1 MSKGIID
8 AIAGGLMVAA
18 GAALTV
24 VTGGI
29 AAAISPYLIQAGAG
43 LVLSGIGTM
52 LTGNVHG
59 FATTERNPI
68 APWQIVLGQT
78 RVGGTLIYV
87 TEFGN
92 NNRFLDMIIVL
103 AAHPSFS
110 VDTLK
115 FDGQRVTISQTNN
128 TSYSPATNDDY
139 NIPSTSDIVRLPTPQ
154 GNCNVATVSNVKDI
168 PSLLDGDYVVIQGVE
183 PSNTLLNG
191 RVQVFDVFHD
201 LVTGKLQFSY
211 LSGGPPTSGSGSVP
225 VTASGQVKTQWQNY
239 ANNVYI
245 ESINDGIG
253 IPEYLANPF
262 ILGTSPLWP
271 GGNIVELGPWAPFNR
286 HRVGPPNN
294 PTSFT
299 PTTLGDTFYGQLYG
313 TPLQGDYGNIIQ
325 NAGEGVGGVNPWSA
339 NCSLV
344 GYTAVMLR
352 LQYDSNYFPAG
363 IPQVTFIMRG
373 KADISDPRTSPPT
386 VGFTRNAALLI
397 ADYLQNTLWGF
408 NALSTEIDQAALIAA
423 ANVCDEQ
430 VDVAVPLT
438 SPYTTENRYMLNGH
452 FDCSMRRGEV
462 LQNLL
467 TSCAGR
473 ITYTNG
479 MFQIWPAA
487 WYGSSPTVF
496 TDTWM
501 KQNMAGPIRWRSSV
515 IIRNRYNGVRG
526 TYISPSNNWNA
537 ADFPYYAQDENH
549 GYNDG
554 PPEYQY
560 DQNLANDEGQRRWK
574 SIQLPF
580 TIGSNMAQRL
590 AKIEL
595 LRSIW
600 MGTGTFPMNMAG
612 YQIAPLDIL
621 QVSLD
626 YFGWTSKYLEV
637 AATRFKIEKNS
648 DKVILL
654 GTEIDVQ
661 ETDPSIYDWALIEDL
676 TPQGYAIPGVPNA
689 VYTPDPPSNL
699 NIAGG
704 ILTWTAPNDA
714 YVVTIAG
721 RYMAVQSPPGLWISL
736 GQVPVSVTQM
746 ELPGLEDGVTYI
758 VELQSINGAGVTS
771 QWVSIITVG
780 EPEFQWA
787 PYQVQALSSDALF
800 PNEWTFGLS
809 QAYTPTSGTDW
820 LAVATVTGVQPINQ
834 FIANSTAPVIALG
847 NVFVS
852 STGGSIPG
860 GSTVYLA
867 IGALDAGGNPVPGSI
882 ILSVA
887 IPSGT
892 NTNSITLGD
901 AYATITGTFVTN
913 PTDGVPLTIAGNT
926 YVFQDTVTLSNGVL
940 IGSSLAASIA
950 NLYAAINTAG
960 GSCAATASTA
970 TTITCTAVAAG
981 TAGNSLTATGIATW
995 SNTGSFA
1002 GGASIAWPLV
1012 PGLTTYVIFASLN
1025 EEDLICAQA
1034 TGALTQVGSP
1044 PTAYTPTT
1052 GLSLPG
1058 PLARSTWGY
1067 PYPSTAKV
1075 RVKGALLIHG
1085 GVEGAEVDA
1094 VSNVGSY
1101 TILAGEC
1108 ADIYASPPV
1117 DNWVGRVLAIIGRN
1131 NGAGPYAS
1139 FNITGFDAYTGLFT
1153 LSEDPVAA
1161 GVEVGDAL
1169 VVCTLGVD
1177 NSGNPYVITDPG
1189 LSNAQD
1195 EPTPHTGLTP
1205 DDPALLGATV
1215 LVIKGTSR
1223 GLSAHITGNGATSLT
1238 LDAPIPIDS
1247 TSVWIVMGST
1257 WLYQNDSVPIAN
1269 SIYTL
1274 PVAIPMTVSNA
1285 VGGSVLVACFTV
1297 DDEGNESFL
1306 ADAPVRMVFIW
1317 GAGMAEVLVGS
1328 TGSPP
1333 ATEYQMLSTDQVVEV
1348 DASGG
1353 PFTVIL
1359 PDISVV
1365 RNSPRFI
1372 TKVDSSAN
1380 IVTIQGYNGQTVGYL
1395 TTYTLKNQG
1404 DAAELLPTGS

>member
-1 MSKGIID
+1 MSKGIVD
-8 AIAGGLMVAA
+8 TVAGGLLVAV
-18 GAALTV
+18 GATAHLL
-24 VTGGI
+24 GIPAI
-29 AAAISPYLIQAGAG
+29 AAPYIIEAGVG
-43 LVLSGIGTM
+43 LFLSGIGTM
-52 LTGNVHG
+52 LTGNVRG
-59 FATTERNPI
+59 FATTERDPI
-68 APWQIVLGQT
+68 APWQVVLGQS
-78 RVGGTLIYV
+78 RVGGTLVYV
-87 TEFGN
+87 TEFGD
-92 NNRFLDMIIVL
+92 NNRFLDMVIVL
-103 AAHPSFS
+103 AAHLSFS
-110 VDTLK
+110 VDILK
-115 FDGQRVTISQTNN
+115 FDNQRVSIGLFN
-128 TSYSPATNDDY
+128 TSYTPPQSTWV
-139 NIPSTSDIVRLPTPQ
+139 IPSTSDIVRLPTPQ
-154 GNCNVATVSNVKDI
+154 GNCNVVTVGPIKDI
-168 PSLLDGDYVVIQGVE
+168 AALLDGDYVVVQGVE
-183 PSNTLLNG
+183 PTNTLLNG
-191 RVQVFDVFHD
+191 KFQVFDVFHN
-201 LVTGKLQFSY
+201 LTAGTVTFSY

-225 VTASGQVKTQWQNY
+225 VTASGQVVTAWQNY
-239 ANNVYI
+239 GANVYV
-245 ESINDGIG
+245 ESINDGEG
-253 IPEYLANPF
+253 IPEYIANPY

-271 GGNIVELGPWAPFNR
+271 GGNIVELGPWAPYNR
-286 HRVGPPNN
+286 YRIGSPTN
-294 PTSFT
+294 PTGYT
-299 PTTLGDTFYGQLYG
+299 PTTLGTTFKGMTLG
-313 TPLQGDYGNIIQ
+313 TPYQGDPTNLI
-325 NAGEGVGGVNPWSA
+325 NNTGEGVGGVNPWSA

-344 GYTAVMLR
+344 GYTACHVR
-352 LQYDSNYFPAG
+352 LQYDPNYFPAG
-363 IPQVTFIMRG
+363 IPQITFVMRG

-408 NALSTEIDQAALIAA
+408 NALTTEIDQGALIAA

-430 VDVAVPLT
+430 VDVAVPFT
-438 SPYTTENRYMLNGH
+438 SPLTTENRYMLNGH
-452 FDCSMRRGEV
+452 FNCDMRRGEV

-479 MFQIWPAA
+479 MFQIQPAA

-496 TDTWM
+496 SDSWM
-501 KQNMAGPIRWRSSV
+501 RQNASGPIRWRSSV
-515 IIRNRYNGVRG
+515 TINNRYNGVRG

-537 ADFPYYAQDENH
+537 ADFPYYAQDANH
-549 GYNDG
+549 GYNNG
-554 PPEYQY
+554 PPIYNY

-600 MGTGTFPMNMAG
+600 MGTGTFPFNMSG

-621 QVSLD
+621 QITYN

-637 AATRFKIEKNS
+637 AATRFKIEKNN
-648 DKVILL
+648 DKVILI
-654 GTEIDVQ
+654 GTEVDVQ
-661 ETDPSIYDWALIEDL
+661 ETDPSIYDWAIIEDL
-676 TPQGYAIPGVPNA
+676 TPQGYAIPGIPNA

-699 NIAGG
+699 QIAGG

-721 RYMAVQSPPGLWISL
+721 RYQPVASPPGIWISL

-746 ELPGLEDGVTYI
+746 ELPALEEGVTYTI
-758 VELQSINGAGVTS
+758 ELQSINGAGVTS
-771 QWVSIITVG
+771 QWVAITTVG

-787 PYQVQALSSDALF
+787 PYQVQAPSTDALF
-800 PNEWTFGLS
+800 PSEYTFGLS
-809 QAYTPTSGTDW
+809 QTYQATSGTDW
-820 LAVATVTGVQPINQ
+820 LAVATITGVQPINSP
-834 FIANSTAPVIALG
+834 ISGATPPVLTLG

-852 STGGSIPG
+852 PTGGSIPG

-867 IGALDAGGNPVPGSI
+867 IGALDAAGNSTPGSI
-882 ILSVA
+882 IVSVA

-892 NTNSITLGD
+892 NTNSITLGNS
-901 AYATITGTFVTN
+901 YATITGIFPSN
-913 PTDGVPLTIAGNT
+913 PTDGNPIIIAGAPF
-926 YVFQDTVTLSNGVL
+926 VFQATVTLSNGIL
-940 IGSSLAASIA
+940 IGANLAASIA
-950 NLYAAINTAG
+950 NLYAAINAASL
-960 GSCAATASTA
+960 SCTATAMTA
-970 TTITCTAVAAG
+970 TTITLTATTAG
-981 TAGNSLTATGIATW
+981 TAGNALTASGLAQW
-995 SNTGSFA
+995 SNTNSFA
-1002 GGASIAWPLV
+1002 GGGSIAWPLV
-1012 PGLTTYVIFASLN
+1012 PGLTTWVIYASLN
-1025 EEDLICAQA
+1025 EEDLICGQA
-1034 TGALTQVGSP
+1034 TGVLTQVGSP
-1044 PTAYTPTT
+1044 PTGYTPIT

-1067 PYPSTAKV
+1067 PYPATAKV

-1094 VSNVGSY
+1094 VSNIGGY
-1101 TILAGEC
+1101 TILASEC

-1131 NGAGPYAS
+1131 NGAGPYVS
-1139 FNITGFDAYTGLFT
+1139 FNITGFNAYTGLFT

-1161 GVEVGDAL
+1161 GVQVGDAL
-1169 VVCTLGVD
+1169 VVCTLGVS
-1177 NSGNPYVITDPG
+1177 NSGNPYVISDPG

-1205 DDPALLGATV
+1205 NDPTLLGATV

-1223 GLSAHITGNGATSLT
+1223 GLSAHITGNGATSLN

-1257 WLYQNDSVPIAN
+1257 WLYENDSVPISN

-1306 ADAPVRMVFIW
+1306 QDAPVRMVFIW
-1317 GAGMAEVLVGS
+1317 GAGMAETRVGS

-1333 ATEYQMLSTDQVVEV
+1333 ATSYQMLPTDQVVEV
-1348 DASGG
+1348 NASGG

-1359 PDISVV
+1359 PDINIV
-1365 RNSPRFI
+1365 RNSPRYI
-1372 TKVDSSAN
+1372 TKVDSTSN

-1404 DAAELLPTGS
+1404 DTAELLPTNA